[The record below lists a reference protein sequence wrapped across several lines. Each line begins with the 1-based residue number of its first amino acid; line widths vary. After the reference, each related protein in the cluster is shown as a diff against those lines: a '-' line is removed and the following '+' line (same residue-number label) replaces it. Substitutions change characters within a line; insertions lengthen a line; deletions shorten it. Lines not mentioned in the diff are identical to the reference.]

1 MVKITFEIK
10 DEHAPA
16 LRSAVDEISNT
27 VGTRMESRYSYDV
40 EDALVRAS
48 IALGTLRAAVCEK
61 IPEGDAHYRGR
72 K

>member
-1 MVKITFEIK
+1 MKITFEVR
-10 DEHAPA
+10 DCDAPA

-27 VGTRMESRYSYDV
+27 VGTRMEAKYTYEQ

-48 IALGTLRAAVCEK
+48 IALATLRAAVCAVV
-61 IPEGDAHYRGR
+61 PNGDPNYRGR